1 MEISLVMTSKI
12 LISLLLASISDGF
25 AGLSTLA
32 QRAEMIEKAFK
43 NSESDALKE
52 INEKQQKKDDKLPE
66 IETDD
71 QSYVVVLKKQSDGAY
86 KREAHAKKDKIG
98 QAVEPV
104 LAPVMTSAEEKLAGG
119 NGPVDFD
126 FQAGDK
132 KLYAVIERHGDCLVF
147 NICPTKDEVE
157 GFLKAQGKADTA
169 VKPTP
174 APEPKKEEKKE
185 ETKPAEAK
193 EEPKKEETKVE
204 HKEEKPAASIVNAL
218 ASASMSSSA
227 EKTPEAPAVGSDAK
241 ETPAAEAKAPEK
253 AIEAAVPE
261 SSTIDTKIPKPIEAP
276 AEGSVAAAA

>member
-1 MEISLVMTSKI
+1 MTSKI

-71 QSYVVVLKKQSDGAY
+71 QRYVVVLKKQSDGTY
-86 KREAHAKKDKIG
+86 KREAHAKKDKVG

-132 KLYAVIERHGDCLVF
+132 KLYAIIEKHGDYLVF
-147 NICPTKDEVE
+147 NISEKKGEVI
-157 GFLKAQGKADTA
+157 GFLESKGKIDTA
-169 VKPTP
+169 VKAIPTP
-174 APEPKKEEKKE
+174 AAEPKKEEKKE

-227 EKTPEAPAVGSDAK
+227 EKTPEAPAAGSDAK
-241 ETPAAEAKAPEK
+241 EMPVAETNAPEK
-253 AIEAAVPE
+253 PIEAAVPE

-276 AEGSVAAAA
+276 AEGSAAAAA